1 MDTVRITIR
10 LVVLVLFLSGVTSNA
25 NAQLGQNLLI
35 GNAKAISLGNAVTAD
50 PPGIDSIHFNPAG
63 LTRLKGRQSHL
74 KFILGDISVE
84 GEFTSNKEYDE
95 LLAKYN
101 FTDPMA
107 NTKSEVKNFALYLPG
122 SGVTEVPV
130 VAAPLGGMS
139 YNPPGSNIT
148 FATAAYAPLML
159 GFTREEDDTGR
170 YYGTRM
176 GLSRI
181 TFLSPSIGWKV
192 NDELSLGASIGLS
205 YFGVGLSLDYR
216 APNILLGALKAA
228 TDDVCLGADNGF
240 VFEGIPIDICG
251 GEISPFERLFTLE
264 VELEKTVSATFNIG
278 LLWEPTEWF
287 TFGFVYQSESNDTLE
302 GDIAVILD
310 QQVVGLF
317 QGLADSNIILEQVV
331 DALEVTKNGGVI
343 ETSGSINI
351 VLPQHIAAGISV
363 QLTPK
368 IKVNVDYKWTETSVW
383 QEFNFKTDES
393 IPLLAVLQPFIEGV
407 EADAIVIPRGYEDAS
422 NWAFGIE
429 YQYSDSTAFRMGYE
443 PRDSGIPDD
452 KLDFIIPMGD
462 FDLYSIGLSYQM
474 PDSSVFDIAFAY
486 GKSDQYIPAG
496 SSTNGNDN
504 RGDNF
509 VYNPSAGLDVRS
521 TIEFSILEMSYSSPF

>member
-1 MDTVRITIR
+1 MDNMRMTAHFFVTFT
-10 LVVLVLFLSGVTSNA
+10 LVICFSNNA

-63 LTRLKGRQSHL
+63 LTKLKGRQSHL
-74 KFILGDISVE
+74 KFIIGDISVE
-84 GEFTSNKEYDE
+84 GEFTSNKEYDD
-95 LLAKYN
+95 LLATYN

-122 SGVTEVPV
+122 LGVTEVPV

-148 FATAAYAPLML
+148 FATAVYAPLML
-159 GFTREEDDTGR
+159 GFTREEEDMGR
-170 YYGTRM
+170 FYGTKM

-181 TFLSPSIGWKV
+181 TFFSPTIGWKV
-192 NDELSLGASIGLS
+192 NDELSLGAGIGLS

-216 APNILLGALKAA
+216 APNIMLGALKGA
-228 TDDVCLGADNGF
+228 TDDICLGADNGF
-240 VFEGIPIDICG
+240 VFDGVPIDLCG
-251 GEISPFERLFTLE
+251 GQISPFEKLFTLE
-264 VELEKTVSATFNIG
+264 VELEKAISPTFNFG
-278 LLWEPTEWF
+278 LLWEPAPWF
-287 TFGFVYQSESNDTLE
+287 AFGFVYQSESNDTLE
-302 GDIAVILD
+302 GDIAVALD
-310 QQVVGLF
+310 QQVVSLF
-317 QGLADSNIILEQVV
+317 QGLADSNILLEKLV
-331 DALEVTKNGGVI
+331 DVLEVTKNDGRI
-343 ETSGSINI
+343 ETTGSINI
-351 VLPQHIAAGISV
+351 VLPQHVAAGISL
-363 QLTPK
+363 QLTPS

-383 QEFNFKTDES
+383 KEFNFKTDEILPILS
-393 IPLLAVLQPFIEGV
+393 VLQPFIEGV
-407 EADAIVIPRGYEDAS
+407 EADAIVIPRGYEDSS

-429 YQYSDSTAFRMGYE
+429 YQYSDTTAFRAGYE

-452 KLDFIIPMGD
+452 KLDFTIPMGD
-462 FDLYSIGLSYQM
+462 FNLYSVGLSYKMQ
-474 PDSSVFDIAFAY
+474 DSSVFDLAFAY
-486 GKSDQYIPAG
+486 GRSDQYIPVG

-521 TIEFSILEMSYSSPF
+521 IIEFSIIEMSYSSPI

>member
-1 MDTVRITIR
+1 MDNMRITAP
-10 LVVLVLFLSGVTSNA
+10 LFVLATLLCGMASHSY
-25 NAQLGQNLLI
+25 AQLGQNLLI

-74 KFILGDISVE
+74 KFIVGDISVV
-84 GEFTSNKEYDE
+84 GEFTSNPEYDE
-95 LLAKYN
+95 LLATYN

-107 NTKSEVKNFALYLPG
+107 NSTSEVKNFALYLPG

-130 VAAPLGGMS
+130 VAAPLGGVS
-139 YNPPGSNIT
+139 YNPPGSDIT

-159 GFTREEDDTGR
+159 GFTREEEDTGR
-170 YYGTRM
+170 FYGTKM

-216 APNILLGALKAA
+216 APNVLLGALKGA
-228 TDDVCLGADNGF
+228 TDDICHGADNGF

-251 GEISPFERLFTLE
+251 GEVSPFEKMFTLE
-264 VELEKTVSATFNIG
+264 VELEKNISTTFNIG

-317 QGLADSNIILEQVV
+317 QGLADSNVILDQVV
-331 DALEVTKNGGVI
+331 DILEVTKNNGVI
-343 ETSGSINI
+343 ESTGSINI

-368 IKVNVDYKWTETSVW
+368 IKINVDFKWTETSVW
-383 QEFNFKTDES
+383 QEFNFKTDETLP
-393 IPLLAVLQPFIEGV
+393 ILQVLEPFIEGV
-407 EADAIVIPRGYEDAS
+407 EADAIIIPRGYEDAS
-422 NWAFGIE
+422 NWAFGVE
-429 YQYSDSTAFRMGYE
+429 YQYSDSTAFRAGYE
-443 PRDSGIPDD
+443 PRNTGIPDD
-452 KLDFIIPMGD
+452 KLDFTIPLGD
-462 FDLYSIGLSYQM
+462 FDLYSIGLSYRL
-474 PDSSVFDIAFAY
+474 PDSSVFDLAFAY

>member
-1 MDTVRITIR
+1 MVNVKTAVRIFMLI
-10 LVVLVLFLSGVTSNA
+10 LFLSGITPNVY
-25 NAQLGQNLLI
+25 AQLGQNLLI

-74 KFILGDISVE
+74 KFIVGDISVE
-84 GEFTSNKEYDE
+84 GEFTSNEEYDA

-107 NTKSEVKNFALYLPG
+107 NTTSEVKNFALYLPG

-139 YNPPGSNIT
+139 YNPPGSDIT

-159 GFTREEDDTGR
+159 GFTREEEDSGR
-170 YYGTRM
+170 FYGTKM

-240 VFEGIPIDICG
+240 VFEGVPIDICG
-251 GEISPFERLFTLE
+251 GEISPFERMFTLE
-264 VELEKTVSATFNIG
+264 VELEKTVSATFNVG

-317 QGLADSNIILEQVV
+317 QGLADSNVILEQVV
-331 DALEVTKNGGVI
+331 DALEVTKNNGVI

-363 QLTPK
+363 QLTPR
-368 IKVNVDYKWTETSVW
+368 IKVNVDFKWTETSVW

-429 YQYSDSTAFRMGYE
+429 YQYNDSTALRMGYE

-452 KLDFIIPMGD
+452 KLDFTIPMGD
-462 FDLYSIGLSYQM
+462 FDLYSIGLSYRM
-474 PDSSVFDIAFAY
+474 ADSSVFDIAFAY
-486 GKSDQYIPAG
+486 GISDQYIPAG